1 MRDNQITD
9 SSSTDIINGMSDKID
24 IPASIP

>member
-1 MRDNQITD
+1 MGTNQITE

-24 IPASIP
+24 IPPSKP